1 LQTYLTAGI
10 PGTGGTIK
18 GSPEDFIVEEIPAY
32 LPSGQGEHCYALVE
46 KRGIATLEAL
56 RRLSKALG
64 VQERDFG
71 YAGMKDAI
79 GVTRQYVSIPR
90 VPTEKVLALQIPG
103 IKILSAQLHG
113 NKLRLGHLK
122 GNRFIIRVRDVAPDA
137 LPNAEAALALLEK
150 RGVPNRFGYQ
160 RYGVQGNSHLIGAA
174 ILRGDFKAA
183 VETVIGDPSAVTD
196 ERWKVAIEA
205 FRRGD
210 LAESLS
216 LFPGHFRVER
226 DIISRLLQRPDGW
239 ERAFNSIQPR
249 MKRLYLSAFQSFL
262 FDQVLEQR
270 MDTLDQIAEGDIAFK
285 HENGA
290 CFLVKDVAAESA
302 RAAAFEIS
310 PTGPMYGCKM
320 MEPEGAQA
328 ELEREVLAA
337 QNITPASFDLPGALK
352 MEGERRALRVP
363 LGAPSARAEG
373 SDLILEFALPR
384 GSYATSV
391 LAEVMKTQFAT
402 GEK

>member
-1 LQTYLTAGI
+1 MQRYLTAGI

-32 LPSGQGEHCYALVE
+32 LPSGQGEHCFALVE

-90 VPTEKVLALQIPG
+90 VAPDKVLALQIPG
-103 IKILSAQLHG
+103 IKILSAELHG

-122 GNRFIIRVRDVAPDA
+122 GNRFIIRVRDVTPDA

-174 ILRGDFKAA
+174 ILRGDFKTA
-183 VETVIGDPSAVTD
+183 VETVIGDPAAVTD
-196 ERWKVAIEA
+196 ERWRVAIEA

-210 LAESLS
+210 LSESLS
-216 LFPGHFRVER
+216 LFPGHFRLER
-226 DIISRLLQRPDGW
+226 EIISRLLQRPDGY

-270 MDTLDQIAEGDIAFK
+270 LDTLDQVAEGDIAFK

-290 CFLVKDVAAESA
+290 CFLVKDAVAESI

-337 QNITPASFDLPGALK
+337 QHVTPASFDLPGALK

-363 LGAPSARAEG
+363 LGAPRAKVEG
-373 SDLILEFALPR
+373 ADLILEFALPR

-391 LAEVMKTQFAT
+391 L
-402 GEK
+402 GEITKNP